1 MIHVTLDKKET
12 EISFD
17 IDINFRTAILGENGI
32 GKTSILE
39 SIASKSSKKDWLS
52 VFVPENIGVR
62 YLSQIESKTQAI
74 SGGEHMKQRLEIL
87 FSQTAEVYVLDEP
100 TNNLD
105 KNNIEWLKQYIIN
118 NKLPVVFTSHDI
130 EFIDEI
136 AEVIFYLDSKSVDKT
151 KEKCSLYLVSR
162 QKKIEHVFLMYEVG
176 LKKQRDLLDA
186 AQKAKQKSEAG
197 SKWKG
202 TDNDKFLKGFNRN
215 SAGKGASTASR
226 LKERAEDMEIEKP
239 KTDPLPNLVI
249 TPNIFRGNLFDITT
263 TTLSQKRIDVSMKS
277 GDKLFLVGA
286 NGIGKTTL
294 IEYITKLLENAKP
307 KVGDS
312 FLRRNKFSYLY
323 IKQDWYE
330 HLDNQKIEEYLDT
343 FELNREEKYKSLS
356 FNRIDKKV
364 LDKQFKDISPG
375 IRIKVL
381 LGVLSC
387 KKYDLIIWDEPTNHL
402 DVMTQ
407 FVLRD
412 AFLKYDGGLIVVS
425 HDKIFIDN
433 PAFSIIPL

>member
-62 YLSQIESKTQAI
+62 YLSQIELKTQAI
-74 SGGEHMKQRLEIL
+74 SGGEHMKQRLEAL
-87 FSQTAEVYVLDEP
+87 FSQIAEVYVLDEP

-162 QKKIEHVFLMYEVG
+162 QKKIEHAFLMYEVA
-176 LKKQRDLLDA
+176 LKKQRELLDS

-202 TDNDKFLKGFNRN
+202 TDNDKFLRGFNRN
-215 SAGKGASTASR
+215 AAGKGASTASR
-226 LKERAEDMEIEKP
+226 LKERAEEMEIERP
-239 KTDPLPNLVI
+239 KTDPLPNVVI

-263 TTLSQKRIDVSMKS
+263 TTLSQKRIDVSVKS

-330 HLDNQKIEEYLDT
+330 HLDNQKIEEYLET
-343 FELNREEKYKSLS
+343 FGLNREEKYKSLS
-356 FNRIDKKV
+356 FNRIDRNV
-364 LDKQFKDISPG
+364 LNKQFKDISPG

-412 AFLKYDGGLIVVS
+412 AFLKYDGGLLVVS
-425 HDKIFIDN
+425 HDKIFTDN
-433 PAFSIIPL
+433 PAFSIILL